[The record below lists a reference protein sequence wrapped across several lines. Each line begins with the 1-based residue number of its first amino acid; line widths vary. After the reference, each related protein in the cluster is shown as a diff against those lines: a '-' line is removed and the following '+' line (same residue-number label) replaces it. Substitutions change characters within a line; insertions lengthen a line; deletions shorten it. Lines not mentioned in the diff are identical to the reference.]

1 MAFLN
6 LSYLNLDQI
15 FIDYS
20 YSSLYKARA
29 YTNFM

>member
-6 LSYLNLDQI
+6 LTYLNQI

-20 YSSLYKARA
+20 SLFKARA
-29 YTNFM
+29 YTNYMQ